1 MKRLFPILIAT
12 AVVAAVAGVRAQQS
26 APQLEKGFASAEHA
40 ATVDGDL
47 KGAIEQYKTIVSRA
61 GTDRETAARAL
72 LRMAE
77 CYQKLGDAQARAI
90 YQELVG
96 KYADQREVATIARE
110 RLGGAAPIRGR
121 SATQRAVWTGPYVD
135 LFGQVSP
142 DGRYITFVDWVRSL
156 NLMVHDVTTDTDR
169 ALTNL
174 EPIGPSGKWHG
185 EAEWSTISKDG
196 KQVAYAWI
204 GKAGPPYELR
214 VMPLHG
220 NAATDSRRILI
231 TTPETQ
237 FLGAMDWSA
246 DGQWIAAGLQRT
258 DGTGQIALIGVADGS
273 LSVLK
278 TTGWRGPERIF
289 FSPDSKFIA
298 YDLPANDTTD
308 QRDIFVMP
316 IDHSREIHAVD
327 HQADDRL
334 AGWSPDGS
342 RLLFTSN
349 RTGSGLWAQPFSAT
363 GPQGVPELLAS
374 DISGLSLGLTAS
386 GALYI
391 YKGLSDRDV
400 RTAPIDLA
408 AGKVLSPPASFDRG
422 VLSGV
427 TIPSWSPD
435 GQYLA
440 YQIGEGEPS
449 QAAIAIRTVATGDV
463 RRIPGLYARDPRW
476 SPDGHSLITAAR
488 DRRGRNGIFR
498 VDVATGEITP
508 VLIGPG
514 SGVLPQWSADGT
526 RIYYKQGPG
535 AIVERDLKSGT
546 ERAIFTTASQI
557 GIYELS
563 PDGRH
568 LAVRMRADGPTG
580 STPSRAG
587 ANVMIV
593 PLDGGEPREVVP
605 PAPGGLRT
613 IAWTPDSSSLLVLKR
628 PASAPA
634 QLWLTPLN
642 GGEPRKLEIAAD
654 GWIQG
659 SEGALDSGFSLSPD
673 GKRIAVLTGKRSAE
687 VWALE
692 NFLPPVTKPKTSA
705 RVKK

>member
-12 AVVAAVAGVRAQQS
+12 AAVAAVAGVRAQQS
-26 APQLEKGFASAEHA
+26 ASQLEKGFASAEHA

-77 CYQKLGDAQARAI
+77 CYQKLGDVQARAI

-110 RLGGAAPIRGR
+110 RLGRAAPIRGR

-174 EPIGPSGKWHG
+174 EPIAPSWTWHG
-185 EAEWSTISKDG
+185 ESEWSVISKDG

-204 GKAGPPYELR
+204 GKSGPPRELR
-214 VMPLHG
+214 VVPLHG

-231 TTPETQ
+231 TTVETR
-237 FLGAMDWSA
+237 FFGAMDWSP
-246 DGQWIAAGLQRT
+246 DGQWIAAVLQRT

-298 YDLPANDTTD
+298 YDLPASDATD

-316 IDHSREIHAVD
+316 IDHSREIHAID
-327 HQADDRL
+327 HQSDDRL
-334 AGWSPDGS
+334 AGWSPDGE
-342 RLLFTSN
+342 RLLFTSD
-349 RTGSGLWAQPFSAT
+349 RTGSGLWAQRFSAT

-374 DISGLSLGLTAS
+374 DISGVSLGLTAS

-391 YKGLSDRDV
+391 YKGLSDRDIW
-400 RTAPIDLA
+400 TAQIDLA
-408 AGKVLSPPASFDRG
+408 GGKVLSSPASFDRG
-422 VLSGV
+422 LLSGV

-435 GQYLA
+435 GKYLA
-440 YQIGEGEPS
+440 YQVGEGDPS
-449 QAAIAIRTVATGDV
+449 HAAIAIRTVATGDV

-476 SPDGHSLITAAR
+476 SPDGRSLITAAR
-488 DRRGRNGIFR
+488 DRRGRDGIFR
-498 VDVATGEITP
+498 VDVQTGEITP
-508 VLIGPG
+508 ILIGPEF
-514 SGVLPQWSADGT
+514 GVLPQWSADGA
-526 RIYYKQGPG
+526 RIYYKQEPG
-535 AIVERDLKSGT
+535 TIVERELKSGT
-546 ERAIFTTASQI
+546 ERAVFTGPHV

-563 PDGRH
+563 PDGRQ
-568 LAVRMRADGPTG
+568 LALRV
-580 STPSRAG
+580 RAG
-587 ANVMIV
+587 QPSGSAANVMVV
-593 PLDGGEPREVVP
+593 PLDGGEPREVFP
-605 PAPGGLRT
+605 PTAGGSRT
-613 IAWTPDSSSLLVLKR
+613 IAWTPDSRSLLVLKR
-628 PASAPA
+628 PANAPA
-634 QLWLTPLN
+634 ELWLAPLN
-642 GGEPRKLEIAAD
+642 SGEPRKLEIAAN
-654 GWIQG
+654 GWVQG

-692 NFLPPVTKPKTSA
+692 NFLPWVRQPKTTA
-705 RVKK
+705 RGKK